1 MQKAEEL
8 KSEIEVFLSSD
19 VTCEEF
25 LERIM
30 GSIGEYKNLLR
41 ENFSDSMS
49 REDALSQAEW
59 ALQTLSMKYVV
70 YCDITFNIHDKI
82 TECSL
87 AMPMSKPYASR

>member
-8 KSEIEVFLSSD
+8 KSNIEAFLSSD

-30 GSIGEYKNLLR
+30 GSLGEYKNLLR
-41 ENFSDSMS
+41 ENFSDNMS

-59 ALQTLSMKYVV
+59 ALETLSMKYVV
-70 YCDITFNIHDKI
+70 YCDVAFNIHDKI

-87 AMPMSKPYASR
+87 AMPKPYASR